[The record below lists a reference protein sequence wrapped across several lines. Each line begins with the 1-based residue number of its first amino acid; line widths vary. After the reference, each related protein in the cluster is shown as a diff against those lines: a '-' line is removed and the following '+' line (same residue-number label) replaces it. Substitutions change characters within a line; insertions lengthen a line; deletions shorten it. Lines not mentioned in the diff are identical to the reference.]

1 MWFPAQ
7 NTQMR
12 KPGKIALCED
22 TSPHTWVLLNNFCA
36 ITYVSHP
43 NHLVHFTYTHKKL
56 KLILIKQNLIH
67 FGEKVFLTNF
77 FSYFM
82 FYDFAHCIDPHLFT
96 AGLLKNWKRYK
107 TIWQFQVV
115 KNFFNVEGLNTQLLS
130 ILKSIWRSKYQ
141 KYFLHFF
148 KAKWPTVH
156 TCSAFIRGGLLLEC
170 LSQSCF
176 LVSTSRSWIFF
187 CLEAIDKWIDEFWWI

>member
-1 MWFPAQ
+1 MTKPNNSVSRRRIKISQVFFLFIKNSVDKKQRFLLTYLMDYLKMWFPAQ

-96 AGLLKNWKRYK
+96 SSQKLKKVQNYLASS
-107 TIWQFQVV
+107 
-115 KNFFNVEGLNTQLLS
+115 GCLN
-130 ILKSIWRSKYQ
+130 
-141 KYFLHFF
+141 YF
-148 KAKWPTVH
+148 
-156 TCSAFIRGGLLLEC
+156 
-170 LSQSCF
+170 
-176 LVSTSRSWIFF
+176 
-187 CLEAIDKWIDEFWWI
+187 